1 MFAAAKAA
9 AKKAAEA
16 AKEEAKKAAK
26 ELAEDAKKEAKQALQ
41 DVKDDAKQA
50 VQNSVDSA
58 KDAAK
63 QAVKDKI
70 DAGKAAVEEKIK
82 SAEEAVKN
90 AVVVNINT
98 GPSKNTTRKKNSNG
112 NANTTRNTKSVNAAK
127 PNAAATKPNA
137 AATKPNTPAANTAP
151 APAANTALAS
161 AANTAPA
168 PAANTAPAP
177 AANTAPAPA
186 ANTAPATAAPVAT
199 STAELTIPFDNFD
212 RYNNVWK
219 MCKMELA
226 KFKPIAQQNKGS
238 DLTVVEDTEA
248 PGKFSLKSPTADLLK
263 TLSPLEVFKQ
273 LNLFRYRDLMEATK
287 AKEFPNVVDFFHEV
301 EANREYHARACIALC
316 CLEEPDVKPDDV
328 KDLKVSNLDVL
339 DRKVYEANKS
349 GKPFTAYELTFLVN
363 PLMVALAQWEVD
375 ADFLG
380 STLYQDKYL
389 TAIMSDENLPAHLRL
404 LSRFLDG
411 HKENAMKK
419 YPESVLMNYAY
430 FYPLVLYPTGNEPGT
445 EVRQNKSAN
454 KSANKPTPIEEP
466 ATEEPVSEEPATEE
480 TSSSSE

>member
-9 AKKAAEA
+9 AAKAAEA
-16 AKEEAKKAAK
+16 AKKEAKKAAT
-26 ELAEDAKKEAKQALQ
+26 ELAEEAKKEAKQALK
-41 DVKDDAKQA
+41 DVKDEAQQA
-50 VQNSVDSA
+50 VQNSVNSA

-63 QAVKDKI
+63 KAVQDKI
-70 DAGKAAVEEKIK
+70 DAGKAMVEEKIEATK
-82 SAEEAVKN
+82 DAVKN

-98 GPSKNTTRKKNSNG
+98 GTPKNTTRKKNSNA
-112 NANTTRNTKSVNAAK
+112 NSNTTRNTKSVN
-127 PNAAATKPNA
+127 
-137 AATKPNTPAANTAP
+137 ATKPNTPAANTAAAANT
-151 APAANTALAS
+151 APAANTAA
-161 AANTAPA
+161 A

-177 AANTAPAPA
+177 AANTAPAANATKSNTPA
-186 ANTAPATAAPVAT
+186 ANTAPATAPPVAT

-238 DLTVVEDTEA
+238 DLSVVEDTEA

-273 LNLFRYRDLMEATK
+273 LNLFRYRDLMETTK
-287 AKEFPNVVDFFHEV
+287 GKIFPNVVDFFHEV

-316 CLEEPDVKPDDV
+316 CLEEPDIKADDV

-339 DRKVYEANKS
+339 DRKVFEANKS

-363 PLMVALAQWEVD
+363 PLMVSLAQWEVD
-375 ADFLG
+375 SDFLG

-454 KSANKPTPIEEP
+454 KSANKPANTAEEQIEEP
-466 ATEEPVSEEPATEE
+466 VSEEPASEEPATEE
-480 TSSSSE
+480 TSTSSE

>member
-9 AKKAAEA
+9 AAKAAEA
-16 AKEEAKKAAK
+16 AKKEAKKAAT

-41 DVKDDAKQA
+41 DVKDEAKQA

-58 KDAAK
+58 KNAAK

-98 GPSKNTTRKKNSNG
+98 GPPKNTTRKKNSNG
-112 NANTTRNTKSVNAAK
+112 NANTTRNTKSVNAKSNAPANSTK
-127 PNAAATKPNA
+127 PNAATKPNA
-137 AATKPNTPAANTAP
+137 PATKPNTP
-151 APAANTALAS
+151 

-186 ANTAPATAAPVAT
+186 ANTAPATAPPVAT

-287 AKEFPNVVDFFHEV
+287 DKIFPNVVDFFHEV

-454 KSANKPTPIEEP
+454 KPANKPTPIEEP
-466 ATEEPVSEEPATEE
+466 ATEEPASEEPATEE

>member
-9 AKKAAEA
+9 AAKAAEA
-16 AKEEAKKAAK
+16 AKKEAKKAAT
-26 ELAEDAKKEAKQALQ
+26 ELAEEAKKEAKQALK
-41 DVKDDAKQA
+41 DVKDEAQQA
-50 VQNSVDSA
+50 VQNSVNSA

-63 QAVKDKI
+63 KAVQDKI
-70 DAGKAAVEEKIK
+70 DAGKAMVEEKIEATK
-82 SAEEAVKN
+82 DAVKN

-98 GPSKNTTRKKNSNG
+98 GTPKNNTRKKNSNG
-112 NANTTRNTKSVNAAK
+112 NANTTRNTKSVNAK
-127 PNAAATKPNA
+127 PNAAATKPNTPANSTKPNA

-151 APAANTALAS
+151 APAANTAA
-161 AANTAPA
+161 
-168 PAANTAPAP
+168 
-177 AANTAPAPA
+177 APA
-186 ANTAPATAAPVAT
+186 ANTAPATAPPVAT
-199 STAELTIPFDNFD
+199 SSAELTIPFDNFD

-263 TLSPLEVFKQ
+263 TLSPLEVLKQ
-273 LNLFRYRDLMEATK
+273 LNLFRYRDLMETTK
-287 AKEFPNVVDFFHEV
+287 DKIFPNVVDFFHEV

-316 CLEEPDVKPDDV
+316 CLEEPDVKADDV

-349 GKPFTAYELTFLVN
+349 GKPFSAYELTFLVN
-363 PLMVALAQWEVD
+363 PLMVSLAQWEVD
-375 ADFLG
+375 SDFLG
-380 STLYQDKYL
+380 STLYEDKYL

-404 LSRFLDG
+404 LSRVLDG

-430 FYPLVLYPTGNEPGT
+430 FYPLVLYPTGNEPGN

-454 KSANKPTPIEEP
+454 KSANKPTPIEAVEEP
-466 ATEEPVSEEPATEE
+466 ASEEPATEE
-480 TSSSSE
+480 TSTE

>member
-9 AKKAAEA
+9 AAKAAEA
-16 AKEEAKKAAK
+16 AKKEAKKAAT

-41 DVKDDAKQA
+41 DVKDEAKQA

-58 KDAAK
+58 KNAAK

-98 GPSKNTTRKKNSNG
+98 GPPKNTTRKKNSNG
-112 NANTTRNTKSVNAAK
+112 NANTTRNTKSVNAKSNAPANSTK
-127 PNAAATKPNA
+127 PNAATKPNA
-137 AATKPNTPAANTAP
+137 PATKPNTPAANTAP
-151 APAANTALAS
+151 AP

-186 ANTAPATAAPVAT
+186 ANTAPATAPPVAT

-287 AKEFPNVVDFFHEV
+287 DKIFPNVVDFFHEV

-454 KSANKPTPIEEP
+454 KPANKPTPIEEP
-466 ATEEPVSEEPATEE
+466 ATEEPASEEPATEE

>member
-9 AKKAAEA
+9 AAKAAEA
-16 AKEEAKKAAK
+16 AKKEAKKAAT
-26 ELAEDAKKEAKQALQ
+26 ELAEEAKKEAKQALK
-41 DVKDDAKQA
+41 DVKDEAQQA
-50 VQNSVDSA
+50 VQNSVNSA

-63 QAVKDKI
+63 KAVQDKI
-70 DAGKAAVEEKIK
+70 DAGKAMVEEKIEATK
-82 SAEEAVKN
+82 DAVKN

-98 GPSKNTTRKKNSNG
+98 GTPKNNTRKKNSNG
-112 NANTTRNTKSVNAAK
+112 NANTTRNTKSVNATK
-127 PNAAATKPNA
+127 PNAAATKPNTPANSTKPNA

-151 APAANTALAS
+151 APAANTA
-161 AANTAPA
+161 PA
-168 PAANTAPAP
+168 PAANTAA
-177 AANTAPAPA
+177 APA
-186 ANTAPATAAPVAT
+186 ANTAPATAPPVAT
-199 STAELTIPFDNFD
+199 SSAELTIPFDNFD

-273 LNLFRYRDLMEATK
+273 LNLFRYRDLMETTK
-287 AKEFPNVVDFFHEV
+287 GKIFPNVVDFFHEV

-316 CLEEPDVKPDDV
+316 CLEEPDIKADDV

-339 DRKVYEANKS
+339 DRKVFEANKS

-363 PLMVALAQWEVD
+363 PLMVSLAQWEVD
-375 ADFLG
+375 SDFLG
-380 STLYQDKYL
+380 STLYEDKYL

-404 LSRFLDG
+404 LSRVLDG

-430 FYPLVLYPTGNEPGT
+430 FYPLVLYPTGNEPGN

-466 ATEEPVSEEPATEE
+466 ATEEPPTEELPSEEPATEE
-480 TSSSSE
+480 TSTSSE